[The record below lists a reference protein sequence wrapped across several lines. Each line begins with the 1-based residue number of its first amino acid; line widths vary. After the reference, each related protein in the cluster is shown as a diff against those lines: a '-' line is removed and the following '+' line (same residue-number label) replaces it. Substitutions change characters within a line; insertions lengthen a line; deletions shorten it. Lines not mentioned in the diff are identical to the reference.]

1 VTLRSG
7 ARSEPNTRATTVQL
21 FGGLEAVSQN
31 RWPSLSLDVMA
42 INQLFAPVLVAGF
55 YYKTFMWPPKFWEML
70 YEPLI
75 RRAAG
80 LGRLSMLP
88 DPDTYDSA
96 HEFCDLLIVGAGPAG
111 LSAALTAGRA
121 GMRVFLA
128 ESDWLCGGRLLA
140 EHHVIS
146 GGSSADW
153 ITSVLAEL
161 GSMPH
166 VKVMARTTVF
176 AGYDG
181 REYAAL
187 EQVSDHLPEPPPGQ
201 VRQRLWKIRA
211 KRTLLATG
219 AMERPLVFD
228 GNDRP
233 GVMLASAVSTYLN
246 R

>member
-1 VTLRSG
+1 
-7 ARSEPNTRATTVQL
+7 
-21 FGGLEAVSQN
+21 
-31 RWPSLSLDVMA
+31 
-42 INQLFAPVLVAGF
+42 
-55 YYKTFMWPPKFWEML
+55 
-70 YEPLI
+70 
-75 RRAAG
+75 
-80 LGRLSMLP
+80 
-88 DPDTYDSA
+88 
-96 HEFCDLLIVGAGPAG
+96 
-111 LSAALTAGRA
+111 
-121 GMRVFLA
+121 MRVFLA

-246 R
+246 RFAAIPGKEAVVYTTTAAVGSRHST